1 MCCVICVDDAFQ
13 WYFPAL
19 WMQRSSARKGPFGVW
34 LSNLSNILKVAVIM
48 VTLSENSNSA
58 NECSSTTPQ
67 INDREH
73 FGSNIVSS
81 SNERDFPTSQ
91 PTTAASAVNPHQ
103 NHHGLWDLNP
113 ELGYEIAA
121 SSGNP
126 QHLIFVYSLSIKNN

>member
-1 MCCVICVDDAFQ
+1 
-13 WYFPAL
+13 
-19 WMQRSSARKGPFGVW
+19 
-34 LSNLSNILKVAVIM
+34 M

-91 PTTAASAVNPHQ
+91 PTTAAASAVNPHQ
-103 NHHGLWDLNP
+103 NHHGLWDLTNP

-126 QHLIFVYSLSIKNN
+126 QHLIFVYSFLSIKNN